1 MLRFDPPVGSKVID
15 WDAYRDAL
23 GLMAGKP
30 HPTESE
36 SNGVL
41 FSALE
46 RVLRLRL
53 GTWTQAEQGRLEHA
67 IEAAGLVVGGK
78 LTRPAPWKQ
87 DPESP
92 DDHIGLG
99 ACGVPHVA
107 KAVLDYMADNP
118 WYLGF
123 FSVRFSAIFA
133 HLQWASGETPALW
146 RRLYWAISFAVSGN
160 AIDQDSWVQGLLL
173 LDTAPPSL
181 LKDIAS
187 VVYWGRLS
195 DSWSSGL
202 ASVWAAYNGREH
214 PIAQACRELGI

>member
-1 MLRFDPPVGSKVID
+1 MDDIA
-15 WDAYRDAL
+15 WDEFRGPL
-23 GLMAGKP
+23 GLMTGER
-30 HPTESE
+30 HPTQES

-53 GTWTQAEQGRLEHA
+53 GTWTQAEQGRLERA
-67 IEAAGLVVGGK
+67 IEAAGLVEGGK

-107 KAVLDYMADNP
+107 KAVLDYLADNP
-118 WYLGF
+118 WYLDF
-123 FSVRFSAIFA
+123 FSVRFSAILA
-133 HLQWASGETPALW
+133 HLQFASGETPAIW
-146 RRLYWAISFAVSGN
+146 RRLYWTGSFIVSGN
-160 AIDQDSWVQGLLL
+160 ATEQDPWVQGLCLI
-173 LDTAPPSL
+173 DTAPASW

-187 VVYWGRLS
+187 DIYWDRLNYA
-195 DSWSSGL
+195 WPGGL
-202 ASVWAAYNGREH
+202 AAVWAAYNGSEH